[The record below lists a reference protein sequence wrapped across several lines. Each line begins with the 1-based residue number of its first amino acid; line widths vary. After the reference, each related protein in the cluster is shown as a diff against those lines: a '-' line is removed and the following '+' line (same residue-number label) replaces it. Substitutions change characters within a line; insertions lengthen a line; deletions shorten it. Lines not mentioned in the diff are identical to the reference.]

1 MHCEMMREH
10 FEDNGL
16 DWREHTLIE
25 AAVAPE
31 AGEVHFT
38 VGAAD
43 TWFGQAILPTPDYGF
58 GAIEGVSV
66 KSVPAMTVADILE
79 TVDRVD
85 LIDMDI
91 QGAEGG
97 VIASSVGVLC
107 QKVRRLHIGTHSAEV
122 EAQIR
127 AALSGAGWRPRW
139 DFPCRSEVRT
149 PYGRVSFED
158 GVQSV
163 ILAQPSSLRQPLGTQ
178 SRSRQLLDP
187 RDKVALWRGRLPQR
201 QQDLGPRRSRDVHGP
216 LAPPTPSKSF
226 YGSIALIAA
235 RSSTQYHSGHVILCS
250 VAFLAFSHHSSPA
263 VFLPEGIH
271 GNMGRFSS
279 PTELPTWA

>member
-158 GVQSV
+158 GVQ
-163 ILAQPSSLRQPLGTQ
+163 AWHN
-178 SRSRQLLDP
+178 P
-187 RDKVALWRGRLPQR
+187 RP
-201 QQDLGPRRSRDVHGP
+201 
-216 LAPPTPSKSF
+216 
-226 YGSIALIAA
+226 
-235 RSSTQYHSGHVILCS
+235 
-250 VAFLAFSHHSSPA
+250 
-263 VFLPEGIH
+263 
-271 GNMGRFSS
+271 
-279 PTELPTWA
+279 